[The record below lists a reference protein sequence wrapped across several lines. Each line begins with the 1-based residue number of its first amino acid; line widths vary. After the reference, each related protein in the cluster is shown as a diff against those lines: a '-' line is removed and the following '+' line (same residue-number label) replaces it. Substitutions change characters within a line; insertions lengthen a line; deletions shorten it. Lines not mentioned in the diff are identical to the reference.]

1 MMQSNLSAKAGSP
14 KAGDTGTRAER
25 AAASRID
32 GASFYRRQRSQPRS
46 ACVLSHWPFQRSTF
60 CLASA
65 PRAAADGPRQGRP
78 PEPWRGERRACPRR
92 ETTPPTAPPDPAP
105 VVKASL
111 GIGQLRSRGARVV
124 LLSREFLGVCKK
136 CGRKCGLSSRRRDVS
151 RMKLNISFPATGCQK
166 LIEVDDERKLRTF
179 YEKRMATEVLADSLG
194 EEWKGYVVRISGGND
209 KQGFPMK
216 QGVLTHGRVRL
227 LLSKGHSCYRPRRTG
242 ERKRKSVRGCIVDAN
257 LSVLNLVI
265 VKKGEKDI
273 PGLTDTTV
281 PRRLGPKRASRIR
294 KLFNLSKEDDV
305 RQYVVRKPLNKE
317 GKKPRTKAP
326 KIQRLVTP
334 RVLQHKRRRIALKK
348 QRTQKNKEEAAE
360 YAKLLAK
367 RMKEAKEK
375 RQEQIAKRR
384 RLSSLRASTS
394 KSESSQK

>member
-1 MMQSNLSAKAGSP
+1 PPG
-14 KAGDTGTRAER
+14 RASL
-25 AAASRID
+25 AIGPPPSR
-32 GASFYRRQRSQPRS
+32 G
-46 ACVLSHWPFQRSTF
+46 
-60 CLASA
+60 
-65 PRAAADGPRQGRP
+65 PRAAR
-78 PEPWRGERRACPRR
+78 
-92 ETTPPTAPPDPAP
+92 
-105 VVKASL
+105 
-111 GIGQLRSRGARVV
+111 
-124 LLSREFLGVCKK
+124 LSRELGRVCEG
-136 CGRKCGLSSRRRDVS
+136 CGRKCGLFLRRRGRDEGEPARAAAGS
-151 RMKLNISFPATGCQK
+151 LNISFPATGCQK

-179 YEKRMATEVLADSLG
+179 YEKRMATEVAADSLG

-317 GKKPRTKAP
+317 GKKSPRTKAP